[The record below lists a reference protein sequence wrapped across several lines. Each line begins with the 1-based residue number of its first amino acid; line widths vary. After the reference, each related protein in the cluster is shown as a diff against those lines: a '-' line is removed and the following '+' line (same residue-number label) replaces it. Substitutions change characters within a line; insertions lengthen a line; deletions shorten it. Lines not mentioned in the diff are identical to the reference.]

1 MLQELR
7 LENID
12 DEIIRRLKSR
22 AANKG
27 VDLNTFILSIFKQA
41 IGMEAADT
49 TENQGDV
56 YHDLDYLAGTWTE
69 EEAESFMKAAEDFNK
84 IDSELWK

>member
-1 MLQELR
+1 MLQELK

-12 DEIIRRLKSR
+12 EEIIKRLKSR

-27 VDLNTFILSIFKQA
+27 IDLNTFILSIFKKA
-41 IGMEAADT
+41 IGMDSANT
-49 TENQGDV
+49 TEIQGDV

-69 EEAESFMKAAEDFNK
+69 EEAESFMKATEDFNK